1 MTHNQSITLR
11 DYQSASVND
20 IISAIAAK
28 KNTVIQLPTGTGKTT
43 VIAEVIRLWRSQH
56 SQNQR
61 ALIVVHRIELVEQII
76 DRFKEFGIIAG
87 KIKAG
92 EPVNENY
99 QIQVGL
105 IQSLRSQTRRPASL
119 GLIIVDEAHHINAS
133 SYSDLISYY
142 EKYNPTVIGVT
153 ATPSRLDGKPLG
165 SVFAQL
171 YEYGQITDFIT
182 NGFLSS
188 MKHFATGFPDLKYIK
203 VKSTGDYDEK
213 QLQAAMSNELI
224 MANLI
229 QGYEMH
235 AQNKKMIVFAVNTE
249 HANIIAN
256 RYCVAG
262 YNAIAVDYK
271 TATEVRKKIIDDF
284 KNGQIQILVNVN
296 LFTEGFDCPDVEVV
310 QLARPTKSLNLYLQM
325 IGRGMRIF
333 PGKEHGIILDNAKL
347 WEEHGL
353 ATRERKWSIDGLD
366 KSDKSSIKVCVKST
380 NKENP
385 GSENEIP
392 QESNQLELIE
402 IIQEQNNSPLN
413 ENPKYRSEEKL
424 LHQLLLPD
432 TITKIE
438 KKLNGNFR
446 NSKNL
451 KIAISQNFLKHSI
464 TGQSISTRVFCN
476 IIGARLSPTQNTI
489 SKKTLV
495 EHWTYY
501 RSSQLSEEYIKIHD
515 CYNLIITWKEANKL
529 IYPNRHQEM
538 ERLVLKE
545 NLRGFDRNK
554 VFRFLN
560 LPDEFLKKIREKIN
574 LEQVDLIYKR
584 IIDVHSDEI
593 ARIINNS
600 GKRTIIS
607 QKKVDI
613 QPIQVSKPEIQKTGI
628 IEYSKI
634 TEPQLEYRLAKVAVE
649 FNRSYQVLADVLN
662 KHGFNVIPKP
672 TTKITVEMHKTL
684 RREFNTPRK
693 KEDPEIN

>member
-171 YEYGQITDFIT
+171 LEYGQITDFIT

-249 HANIIAN
+249 HANTIAN

-353 ATRERKWSIDGLD
+353 ATRERKWSINGLD
-366 KSDKSSIKVCVKST
+366 KSNNSSIKVRVKST
-380 NKENP
+380 SDEDNEKENQ
-385 GSENEIP
+385 IP

-402 IIQEQNNSPLN
+402 IIEKKSNPPHQNNL
-413 ENPKYRSEEKL
+413 EHEFKQY
-424 LHQLLLPD
+424 LLLPD
-432 TITKIE
+432 IADNI
-438 KKLNGNFR
+438 
-446 NSKNL
+446 KNRL
-451 KIAISQNFLKHSI
+451 EGVFLFSDTLIIKNTETFFTHSI
-464 TGQSISTRVFCN
+464 TRQYISFSTFCN
-476 IIGARLSPTQNTI
+476 TIGIKLLPNQKSI
-489 SKKTLV
+489 SKKKLYT
-495 EHWTYY
+495 HWNQFI
-501 RSSQLSEEYIKIHD
+501 SSCTTDFYQIHY
-515 CYNLIITWKEANKL
+515 CYNLIATWQESQTFIELNRYKEHKIKDEKL
-529 IYPNRHQEM
+529 KDLLAFFYKN
-538 ERLVLKE
+538 
-545 NLRGFDRNK
+545 NT
-554 VFRFLN
+554 FRFLN
-560 LPDEFLKKIREKIN
+560 LADDFLESIKNKISF
-574 LEQVDLIYKR
+574 EQVDLIYKR
-584 IIDVHSDEI
+584 IIDLHFNEI
-593 ARIINNS
+593 AEIINNS
-600 GKRTIIS
+600 EKGTLNT
-607 QKKVDI
+607 KKTVGI
-613 QPIQVSKPEIQKTGI
+613 QPIQVSKPEIQKTEI
-628 IEYSKI
+628 IEYSEI
-634 TEPQLEYRLAKVAVE
+634 PEPQLEYRLAKVAVE

-684 RREFNTPRK
+684 RREFNTPRM